1 MLGGERAGHYRVA
14 VAKPLR
20 GPSRTAVVTAVA
32 RALYRDEPG
41 PVILD
46 DDLALRLAGEEGLA
60 LAERLRTELP
70 RSHVL
75 AFCRWMCIRS
85 RFTEDLVE
93 RAISRGVGQYVILGA
108 GLDSFAYRR
117 SDLMDRLR
125 VFEVD
130 HPASQSWKQYRLHD
144 LGIEIP
150 GNLVF
155 AAVDLE
161 RQTLREGLVSAGFDF
176 ARTVLFSWIGVTMY
190 LTVDAIEATLGTISE
205 CTAGSQVALTYN
217 QPHRVLDDSA
227 FQVTSS
233 FEPIAKELG
242 EPFVSLFAP
251 GEIEGL
257 LRSHGFD
264 DIVHFGPQEARA
276 AWFGGAVDVAI
287 AGAQRLIAAT
297 VSPSARRSLGS
308 ESVR

>member
-1 MLGGERAGHYRVA
+1 LAVGEPAIYRVA
-14 VAKPLR
+14 VVKPLR
-20 GPSRTAVVTAVA
+20 GQSRTAVVTAVA
-32 RALYRDEPG
+32 RALYRNEPG

-46 DDLALRLAGEEGLA
+46 DDLALGLAGEEGAA
-60 LAERLRTELP
+60 LAVRFRTELP
-70 RSHVL
+70 RLHVL

-93 RAISRGVGQYVILGA
+93 RAIGRGVGQYVILGA
-108 GLDSFAYRR
+108 GLDSFAFRR
-117 SDLMDRLR
+117 GDLMGRLR

-130 HPASQSWKQYRLHD
+130 HPASQSWKQDRLCD

-155 AAVDLE
+155 AAVDFE

-176 ARTVLFSWIGVTMY
+176 TRAAVFSWIGVTMY
-190 LTVDAIEATLGTISE
+190 LTGDAIEATLGTISQ
-205 CTAGSQVALTYN
+205 CMPGSQVALTYN
-217 QPHRVLDDSA
+217 QPHRVLDDSSL
-227 FQVTSS
+227 QVTST
-233 FEPIAKELG
+233 FEAIATELG
-242 EPFVSLFAP
+242 EPFVSLFVP
-251 GEIEGL
+251 DEIEGL
-257 LRSHGFD
+257 LRNHGFD

-297 VSPSARRSLGS
+297 VSPIAHAAVVSR
-308 ESVR
+308 